1 MKKLLYLFLTVLIV
15 ACSDD
20 DGNPCLYNPTL
31 TTSAVTNI
39 TETSATLNG
48 VISIVSQNCDD
59 PNNTEQGFVY
69 ATTIQPTIA
78 NTKVNVNGTDVTT
91 TLENLEANTTYY
103 TRTFLTNALGE
114 FYGNEVSFTSDVQ
127 GLNIGDLANGGIV
140 FWINPN
146 DTQHGLVCAPEDLP
160 ISQWGCYG
168 SYFETETTIGS
179 GLSNTMTIIGE
190 CLIPESIASRIC
202 YNLILND
209 YEDWYLPSKDELNL
223 LYENLHLN
231 GFGNFE
237 NGDGN
242 CCNGWYWSSSD
253 GELNGEAAW
262 VQSFRD
268 DQNGMQAT
276 YDVGIK
282 YFENHVRAIRSF

>member
-1 MKKLLYLFLTVLIV
+1 MKKLIYLFLTVLIV

-20 DGNPCLYNPTL
+20 EGNPCLYNPTL

-39 TETSATLNG
+39 TETAATLNG

-78 NTKVNVNGTDVTT
+78 NNKINVNGTDVTT
-91 TLENLEANTTYY
+91 TLENLEPNTTYY
-103 TRTFLTNALGE
+103 VRTFLTNALGE
-114 FYGNEVSFTSDVQ
+114 FYGNEVSFMTDVQ

-146 DTQHGLVCAPEDLP
+146 DTQHGLVCAPEDLS
-160 ISQWGCYG
+160 ISQWGCEGLYIN
-168 SYFETETTIGS
+168 TETTIGS
-179 GLSNTMTIIGE
+179 GLSNTINIVNSCDYE
-190 CLIPESIASRIC
+190 NIAARIC
-202 YNLILND
+202 ND
-209 YEDWYLPSKDELNL
+209 FNFNGYEDWYLPSKDELNL
-223 LYENLHLN
+223 LYINLHLN
-231 GFGNFE
+231 GIGNFE

-268 DQNGMQAT
+268 DQYGGTQAT
-276 YDVGIK
+276 YDIGIK

>member
-1 MKKLLYLFLTVLIV
+1 MKKILYLFLTVLIV
-15 ACSDD
+15 GCSDD

-48 VISIVSQNCDD
+48 VISIVSENCDD

-78 NTKVNVNGTDVTT
+78 NTKVNVNGTEVTT
-91 TLENLEANTTYY
+91 TLENLEPNTTYY
-103 TRTFLTNALGE
+103 VRTFLTNALGD

>member
-15 ACSDD
+15 GCSDD

-39 TETSATLNG
+39 TETAATLNG

-78 NTKVNVNGTDVTT
+78 NTKVNVNGTEVTT
-91 TLENLEANTTYY
+91 TLENLEPNTTYY
-103 TRTFLTNALGE
+103 VRTFLTNAFGE